1 MLEASDG
8 IRVFLAHEHDV
19 VRRGMRAWL
28 SDEDGIEVV
37 GEATGAAEA
46 RARIPAAGPH
56 VALLDAGLPDRS
68 GVEVCRELGASMP
81 DLACLIVATLP
92 DDDALYDAVM
102 AGASGYVLTA
112 ISGVDLIGAIRTV
125 AAGESLLDPRS
136 TSRMMRRMREE
147 TTREDPLAVLSGQ
160 ERQVFEL
167 IGEGLTNRQIGERIF
182 VAEKT
187 VKNYVSGVLAKLD
200 MQRRTQVA
208 SYAARLRAESSL
220 DSPR

>member
-1 MLEASDG
+1 MLEANDG

-28 SDEDGIEVV
+28 TDDDGIEVV

-46 RARIPAAGPH
+46 RARIPAAAPH

-81 DLACLIVATLP
+81 DLACLIVASLP

-102 AGASGYVLTA
+102 AGASGYVLTG
-112 ISGVDLIGAIRTV
+112 ISGADLIGAIRTV

-147 TTREDPLAVLSGQ
+147 AREDPLAVLSGQ

-187 VKNYVSGVLAKLD
+187 VKNYVSGVLSKLD

-220 DSPR
+220 DPPG